1 MTTLSK
7 AKSVPCA
14 LPNPAL
20 PRADW
25 GDCFEIEVA
34 DQTLNAIQ
42 AAELALGRI
51 PRWIRMLMNVR
62 NRLVRIIGLKP
73 APDDTLI
80 PRQSIGA
87 FPLVSKSAE
96 RVILGL
102 DDYHLDFRIVID
114 VRQSG
119 ATSSVVS
126 CMTLVKRKN
135 LLGWI
140 YLGVVK
146 PFHKVIVPAILVH
159 GLQA

>member
-1 MTTLSK
+1 MPILSK
-7 AKSVPCA
+7 AKSVPCPM
-14 LPNPAL
+14 PNPAL

-25 GDCFEIEVA
+25 GDCFEIEVPG
-34 DQTLNAIQ
+34 QNLTAID

-51 PRWIRMLMNVR
+51 PRWIRMLMNMR
-62 NRLVRIIGLKP
+62 NRLVRIVGLKP
-73 APDDTLI
+73 APDTALL

-96 RVILGL
+96 RVVLGL

-114 VRQSG
+114 VRQS
-119 ATSSVVS
+119 ATNGSVVS
-126 CMTLVKRKN
+126 CKTLVKRKN

>member
-1 MTTLSK
+1 MPHLSK
-7 AKSVPCA
+7 ARSVSCPM
-14 LPNPAL
+14 PNPAL

-25 GDCFEIEVA
+25 GDCFEIDVP
-34 DQTLNAIQ
+34 DRSLTAIQ

-51 PRWIRMLMNVR
+51 PRWIRVLMNVR

-73 APDDTLI
+73 APDNSLV

-96 RVILGL
+96 RVVLGL

-114 VRQSG
+114 VRRSETAG
-119 ATSSVVS
+119 SVVS

>member
-1 MTTLSK
+1 MPPRST
-7 AKSVPCA
+7 ARPVPCPM
-14 LPNPAL
+14 PNPAL

-25 GDCFEIEVA
+25 GDCFEIDVP
-34 DQTLNAIQ
+34 DRSLTAIQ

-51 PRWIRMLMNVR
+51 PRWIRVLMNAR
-62 NRLVRIIGLKP
+62 NRLARIIGLKP
-73 APDDTLI
+73 APDHVLV

-96 RVILGL
+96 RVVLGL

-114 VRQSG
+114 VRRSES
-119 ATSSVVS
+119 ASSVVS

-159 GLQA
+159 GLQT